1 VAEVEI
7 QFAAYERALISSDVI
22 TLDRFFLGGNTA
34 MRLAAREKGDRELR
48 P

>member
-22 TLDRFFLGGNTA
+22 TLDRFFLGGQRCDA
-34 MRLAAREKGDRELR
+34 PGSSRKGRS
-48 P
+48 